1 MTCTTCSLKV
11 ESNCGQAWTAYKEE
25 KLYKLVDTC
34 LGNSFDLS
42 QALRSI
48 HVGLLCV
55 QKCAEDRPSMS
66 SVVFML
72 GNEVALPEAKQPGFF
87 GGTEVHVSST
97 PANSENQV
105 TITWPGG
112 R

>member
-1 MTCTTCSLKV
+1 MKHTTCSLKV
-11 ESNCGQAWTAYKEE
+11 ESNSGQAWTVYKEE
-25 KLYKLVDTC
+25 KLHKLLDTC
-34 LGNSFDLS
+34 LGNSFDFS

-72 GNEVALPEAKQPGFF
+72 ENEVALPEAKQPGFF
-87 GGTEVHVSST
+87 GGTEVHASSS
-97 PANSENQV
+97 PANSENQL
-105 TITWPGG
+105 TITWPVG